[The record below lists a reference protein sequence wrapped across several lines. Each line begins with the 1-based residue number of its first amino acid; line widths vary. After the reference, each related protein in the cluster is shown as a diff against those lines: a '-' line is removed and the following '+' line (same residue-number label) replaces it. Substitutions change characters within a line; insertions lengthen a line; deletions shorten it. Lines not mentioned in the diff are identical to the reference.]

1 MVTGEGPRFQLGQGI
16 LNGHEEAE
24 DEGFGTQWTD
34 PEEVPDYGE
43 FEEIGD
49 EGEATALNAMEEL
62 DAESSDPLSVG
73 EAIQLQL
80 AANAAF
86 GKAKGKGG
94 KGPKG
99 KGKGKLVRSHLTL
112 EQRRSKLQELKK
124 RSKCLRCGG
133 HGHWAGD
140 PDCKFPGPK
149 GKGDKPAGSAFVVYD
164 SDASSDHEICLQ
176 AGQAPEGVAMVVSNS
191 RSSRSGKPG
200 LHKGECVGFCA
211 CSTEPT

>member
-1 MVTGEGPRFQLGQGI
+1 M
-16 LNGHEEAE
+16 
-24 DEGFGTQWTD
+24 TD

-49 EGEATALNAMEEL
+49 EGEATALNAMEDL

-99 KGKGKLVRSHLTL
+99 KGKGKLVRLHLTL

-124 RSKCLRCGG
+124 RSKCFRCGG

-149 GKGDKPAGSAFVVYD
+149 GKGDKTTGSD
-164 SDASSDHEICLQ
+164 Q
-176 AGQAPEGVAMVVSNS
+176 ARV
-191 RSSRSGKPG
+191 
-200 LHKGECVGFCA
+200 
-211 CSTEPT
+211 T